1 MEMSDDC
8 FMFGFIA
15 SLILTDGKKEE
26 EDREL

>member
-15 SLILTDGKKEE
+15 SLILIDGKNEG
-26 EDREL
+26 EDRKR